1 MVLLKSY
8 LAFQVSVSRML
19 SPQEKFVSAFGS
31 FIALFVLFFWNGTEE
46 KDKKTPLRLTT
57 FSYQTFQSIQ
67 LFHLVQ
73 FIWGVCTDLK

>member
-31 FIALFVLFFWNGTEE
+31 FIALFVLFF
-46 KDKKTPLRLTT
+46 
-57 FSYQTFQSIQ
+57 
-67 LFHLVQ
+67 
-73 FIWGVCTDLK
+73 

>member
-46 KDKKTPLRLTT
+46 KDKKKHPR
-57 FSYQTFQSIQ
+57 
-67 LFHLVQ
+67 V
-73 FIWGVCTDLK
+73 